1 MARHSGEMRF
11 LADVVTTQSAEA
23 AARLSRRGGTC
34 KGGARQIHAP
44 RTARK
49 VIWACC
55 SVMIHAASGSM
66 NVARRL
72 DEKVDHERKNLDS
85 SGAVDICVGR
95 GTAPV
100 WLASCTWNRP
110 RNFPLTSN
118 PRPTTPGAPV
128 ASAGSRSKAASFLHQ
143 RRSPISRSSPM
154 LTGRKEGRS
163 IWSVGPSDA
172 AHKMDLPP
180 FPVQGAHSF
189 LPGTLSPC
197 LGVCG

>member
-1 MARHSGEMRF
+1 MARHSGETRF

-66 NVARRL
+66 NVTRRL
-72 DEKVDHERKNLDS
+72 EEKVDHERKNLDS

-95 GTAPV
+95 GT
-100 WLASCTWNRP
+100 
-110 RNFPLTSN
+110 
-118 PRPTTPGAPV
+118 
-128 ASAGSRSKAASFLHQ
+128 GSRSVEHASQHPAYHG
-143 RRSPISRSSPM
+143 RRSGQPASCYGDTRLATPRLDALAGEGLRFTRAFVTQSSCSSSRSSI
-154 LTGRKEGRS
+154 LTGLYPHQNGQY
-163 IWSVGPSDA
+163 GL
-172 AHKMDLPP
+172 AH
-180 FPVQGAHSF
+180 
-189 LPGTLSPC
+189 
-197 LGVCG
+197 LGFRMHD